1 MAIEIYGV
9 TMRYLMQ
16 HLVKNKQNEKQL
28 TPSLIKADKSLELGD
43 VIQNMPSYD
52 GDKTS
57 LLDSISNAC
66 TLVLILVF
74 WLMSESILAAARLD
88 IDHEHRVRA
97 GEIRFFP
104 DVGMNESMLSES
116 NEASPSPRAELMLVT
131 CYPFNAMK
139 PGGNKRF
146 IVLARA

>member
-1 MAIEIYGV
+1 MQPKRPPTSRWRSFFSSRVACMAIEIYGV

-74 WLMSESILAAARLD
+74 WLMSGNSAL
-88 IDHEHRVRA
+88 
-97 GEIRFFP
+97 
-104 DVGMNESMLSES
+104 
-116 NEASPSPRAELMLVT
+116 
-131 CYPFNAMK
+131 YAMSA
-139 PGGNKRF
+139 PALF
-146 IVLARA
+146 SF